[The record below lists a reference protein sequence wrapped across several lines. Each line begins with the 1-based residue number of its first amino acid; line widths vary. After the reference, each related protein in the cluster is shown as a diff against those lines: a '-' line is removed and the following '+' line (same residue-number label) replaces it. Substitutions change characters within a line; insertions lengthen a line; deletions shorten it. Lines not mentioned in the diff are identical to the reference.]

1 MVYFYLKTQT
11 EMDFCRKQVKS
22 DCEEL
27 LSRFQRTESVR
38 FEVFSKIWREMK
50 FSHIF

>member
-1 MVYFYLKTQT
+1 M
-11 EMDFCRKQVKS
+11 EFCVKEVKS

-38 FEVFSKIWREMK
+38 FETFTEIWREMK
-50 FSHIF
+50 FSEIF